1 MPDLRGRVEAA
12 VSAGECE
19 GMTRTRHDT
28 SPQAQAIRAAGY
40 VRVPGGLW
48 ATQEQLDLIMFMLKP
63 NLEIIN
69 RIKDRYDNERW
80 TKDDHEGN
88 A

>member
-1 MPDLRGRVEAA
+1 MPDLRGWGQEA

-28 SPQAQAIRAAGY
+28 SPQAQAIRAAGF

-48 ATQEQLDLIMFMLKP
+48 ATPEQLELILYMLQQ
-63 NLEIIN
+63 NLDTITK
-69 RIKDRYDNERW
+69 IKDRYDG
-80 TKDDHEGN
+80 TT
-88 A
+88 

>member
-1 MPDLRGRVEAA
+1 
-12 VSAGECE
+12 
-19 GMTRTRHDT
+19 MTRTRHDT
-28 SPQAQAIRAAGY
+28 SPQAQAIRAAGF

-63 NLEIIN
+63 NLNHIDK
-69 RIKDRYDNERW
+69 IKERYTNEKR
-80 TKDDHEGN
+80 TEDYYERD